1 MNLTNEDESTGFA
14 STVATTKLGSAVC
27 KTVLPNVPL
36 QSLDIIERSIQK
48 NIAQNFGHH
57 LFVD

>member
-1 MNLTNEDESTGFA
+1 MNLTNEDESTSFA

-36 QSLDIIERSIQK
+36 QSLDIIERSIQS
-48 NIAQNFGHH
+48 
-57 LFVD
+57 